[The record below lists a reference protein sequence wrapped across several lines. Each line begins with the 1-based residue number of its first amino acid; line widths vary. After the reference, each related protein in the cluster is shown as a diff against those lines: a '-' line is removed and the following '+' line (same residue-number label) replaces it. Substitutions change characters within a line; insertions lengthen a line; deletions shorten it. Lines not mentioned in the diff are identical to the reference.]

1 MFGIGNFTGSTNGI
15 LNSFFSRS
23 TSVITSSLGCPPL
36 RTLGLSFSVL
46 KKIFSSNE
54 DEILTEMKDMSLQTS
69 TYNKVIP
76 EVFGRVRLAGNI
88 IWASDIQY
96 TDIHHKAKTT
106 KYGTESA
113 YTETLIRGSFA
124 VAICKGKV
132 DDIKNIYAD
141 NEPLNLGV
149 YNISIYLGDGEQ
161 QADPVMQSYLGK
173 DIPAFRD
180 LCYVV
185 FHEFPMEEFSGRIPN
200 FTFEVVRQQTII
212 GDFDM
217 ESLVKSM
224 TIIPATGEFV
234 YDTETQKKLHGGY
247 IMGNF
252 YETEKATILNNHTA
266 SKNTDA
272 VDSLNDLCNT
282 FKNLEYVSLVVS
294 WFCDSLDCGIA
305 DVYPACEYNNLPTY
319 PDDWV
324 VGNYNRTN
332 ARVIGTDC
340 DCLIRYGGTPSDNS
354 VVRYVKEIKKR
365 GLKVCLYPMLM
376 VDTDEKPW
384 RGHIKGNAKQ
394 VHNFF
399 TKENGYNR
407 FVKHYVELLKDDID
421 AVIIASEM
429 KGLTSIIDEQGNYP
443 AVDEICNLAKDVKK
457 IVNNGTII
465 TYAADW
471 SEYHHDDMGNFNLD
485 KIWSC
490 DCIDVIGIDAYFP
503 LTDEAKT
510 TYDIDKI
517 KEGWA
522 SGEGYDFF
530 LYR

>member
-185 FHEFPMEEFSGRIPN
+185 FLLRSFLAF
-200 FTFEVVRQQTII
+200 
-212 GDFDM
+212 
-217 ESLVKSM
+217 LCLLL
-224 TIIPATGEFV
+224 A
-234 YDTETQKKLHGGY
+234 LL
-247 IMGNF
+247 
-252 YETEKATILNNHTA
+252 IL
-266 SKNTDA
+266 
-272 VDSLNDLCNT
+272 
-282 FKNLEYVSLVVS
+282 
-294 WFCDSLDCGIA
+294 
-305 DVYPACEYNNLPTY
+305 
-319 PDDWV
+319 
-324 VGNYNRTN
+324 
-332 ARVIGTDC
+332 
-340 DCLIRYGGTPSDNS
+340 
-354 VVRYVKEIKKR
+354 
-365 GLKVCLYPMLM
+365 
-376 VDTDEKPW
+376 
-384 RGHIKGNAKQ
+384 
-394 VHNFF
+394 
-399 TKENGYNR
+399 
-407 FVKHYVELLKDDID
+407 
-421 AVIIASEM
+421 
-429 KGLTSIIDEQGNYP
+429 
-443 AVDEICNLAKDVKK
+443 
-457 IVNNGTII
+457 
-465 TYAADW
+465 
-471 SEYHHDDMGNFNLD
+471 
-485 KIWSC
+485 
-490 DCIDVIGIDAYFP
+490 
-503 LTDEAKT
+503 
-510 TYDIDKI
+510 
-517 KEGWA
+517 
-522 SGEGYDFF
+522 
-530 LYR
+530 